1 LFSSVSLLELA
12 LVSALV
18 LASVLALVS
27 VLALASVLVLVL
39 ALVSVL
45 DVSLEVELD
54 EPQPTIDKVSDATT
68 SPVNSLLFLI
78 F

>member
-1 LFSSVSLLELA
+1 
-12 LVSALV
+12 VSALV

-27 VLALASVLVLVL
+27 VLALASVLVL